1 MQDLKIRNIE
11 LSCPGCD
18 QAMQGYNIGYR
29 HYKCSGCGAEVSGLA
44 VVTNSGFEQ
53 VIGAIC
59 LVGLIALFASLF
71 K

>member
-11 LSCPGCD
+11 LSCPDCG
-18 QAMQGYNIGYR
+18 QAMQGYSIDYR

-44 VVTNSGFEQ
+44 VVTSSGFEQ
-53 VIGAIC
+53 VIGALC
-59 LVGLIALFASLF
+59 VVGLIALFASLL